1 MVYRIPA
8 NAGRSVNCRG
18 LPPFLLADAPG
29 LVPKPNEDIMPNLQI
44 EHTPIDALRAQ
55 RQNARTHSKRQIRQI
70 ADSIERF
77 GFCNPILVD
86 DDLTILAGH
95 GRVAAA
101 QLLNLTTVPRFACRI
116 SAKPINAPM

>member
-1 MVYRIPA
+1 
-8 NAGRSVNCRG
+8 
-18 LPPFLLADAPG
+18 
-29 LVPKPNEDIMPNLQI
+29 MPNLQI
-44 EHTPIDALRAQ
+44 EYTPIYALRGQ

-101 QLLNLTTVPRFACRI
+101 QLLNLTTVPTVRLSHLSEADKRAYVIADNRLAEKAGWDRDLLALELQSLIDIGFEVE
-116 SAKPINAPM
+116 

>member
-1 MVYRIPA
+1 
-8 NAGRSVNCRG
+8 
-18 LPPFLLADAPG
+18 
-29 LVPKPNEDIMPNLQI
+29 MPNLQI
-44 EHTPIDALRAQ
+44 EYTPIYALRAQ

-70 ADSIERF
+70 ADLIERF

-101 QLLNLTTVPRFACRI
+101 DLLNLATFPRFGCRI
-116 SAKPINAPM
+116 SAKPTNGPM

>member
-29 LVPKPNEDIMPNLQI
+29 LVPKPNEVIMPDLQI

-70 ADSIERF
+70 ADLIERF

-86 DDLTILAGH
+86 DDLTDPSRSRPCCGRATAQPCH
-95 GRVAAA
+95 GANGSAVAS
-101 QLLNLTTVPRFACRI
+101 QRSR
-116 SAKPINAPM
+116 